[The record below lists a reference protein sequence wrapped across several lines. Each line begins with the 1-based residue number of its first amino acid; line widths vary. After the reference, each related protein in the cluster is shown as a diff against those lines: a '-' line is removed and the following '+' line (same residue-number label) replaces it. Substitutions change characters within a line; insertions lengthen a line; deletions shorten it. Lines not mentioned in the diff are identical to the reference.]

1 MPLACIRIAFAA
13 LCITVASVATYAYAD
28 PTMGSRYAQVCA
40 GMRRYAHPLPPLRGR
55 HLICIQATLLL
66 RPVLGW

>member
-40 GMRRYAHPLPPLRGR
+40 GMRRYAQVCAYL
-55 HLICIQATLLL
+55 ATT
-66 RPVLGW
+66 PW

>member
-28 PTMGSRYAQVCA
+28 PTMGSRYA
-40 GMRRYAHPLPPLRGR
+40 HTLPPLSGR
-55 HLICIQATLLL
+55 HLICFQATLLL